1 MSPAATSPEPT
12 LAHADLAQVWR
23 ALHDRLLS
31 FVRARVA
38 TEQDAE
44 DLIQDVFARIQ
55 SRDGLDPEIEDPSAW
70 LFRVTR
76 NAIVDHHRRR
86 AKDARVE
93 SALVSDPSPVLP
105 TEADPGDEADERARI
120 LAVCVRPFVDRLP
133 EPYAEALRLTDLG
146 GMSQAEAAR
155 QLGLSPSGMKSRV
168 QRGRKMLR
176 QLVDDCC
183 AVELDARRHIVDFEP
198 RPTGGAPCGDDGCG
212 CT

>member
-1 MSPAATSPEPT
+1 MSQTAQSEPR
-12 LAHADLAQVWR
+12 AHVDLAEVWR
-23 ALHDRLLS
+23 ALHERLFS

-38 TEQDAE
+38 TAQDAE

-55 SRDGLDPEIEDPSAW
+55 SRDGLDPDLEDPSAW

-86 AKDARVE
+86 AKESRVE
-93 SALVSDPSPVLP
+93 SAL
-105 TEADPGDEADERARI
+105 TADPTPVVPTRPASDESEADERARM
-120 LAVCVRPFVDRLP
+120 LSACVRPFVDQLP

-176 QLVDDCC
+176 QLVVDCC
-183 AVELDARRHIVDFEP
+183 EVQLDARKHIVDFEP
-198 RPTGGAPCGDDGCG
+198 RPVESSDCGDDGCG
-212 CT
+212 CR